1 MSLPAAPDRPG
12 WPSMVLRKCK
22 EQPAVPLGAGATV
35 AALLGA
41 TYHLRRGNRNRFNQ
55 FLRWRIYA
63 QGLTVAA
70 LMVYGIN
77 EMKEREAAGM
87 IERTPNNKIM
97 VYPQTPQPRI
107 VDQVEPIVIKS
118 STPSSLP
125 ASLSTVVDS
134 DAEDKTASA
143 YPLRKEERM
152 SVSDFA
158 KRLRAAEALHK
169 EEQDAK
175 KA

>member
-1 MSLPAAPDRPG
+1 MSLPAASDRPS
-12 WPSMVLRKCK
+12 WPQMVLRKCK

-77 EMKEREAAGM
+77 EMKQREAAG
-87 IERTPNNKIM
+87 IIQHKGDKIM
-97 VYPQTPQPRI
+97 VYRQTSPPKP
-107 VDQVEPIVIKS
+107 VEEVEPIVIKP

-125 ASLSTVVDS
+125 ASLSTVVDK
-134 DAEDKTASA
+134 DVEDKTASA

-169 EEQDAK
+169 EEEESK